1 MIHVNPRSK
10 YRTRTPGFIHS
21 VNQPILIEFLL
32 CARLHA
38 RPREPIVKAKLLSLS
53 PQSSHS
59 SGEDITKYQQRRCL
73 LAILSTEQEI
83 LV

>member
-1 MIHVNPRSK
+1 MSTPWSM
-10 YRTRTPGFIHS
+10 YQTRTPGFIHS
-21 VNQPILIEFLL
+21 ILIEFLL

-38 RPREPIVKAKLLSLS
+38 RPRGPIVKGKLLSLS

-59 SGEDITKYQQRRCL
+59 SGEDITKYQQRQCL
-73 LAILSTEQEI
+73 LAILSIEQEI